1 MLNWIKVWFA
11 KGILKDGLRN
21 KITCWIIRRER
32 KKIEEVGIMEYVRE
46 RLSEPSTW
54 RGIIGL
60 VSALG
65 VVLSP
70 EQADKIIA
78 AGIALM
84 GVVNVFRKESKPV
97 EPVK

>member
-1 MLNWIKVWFA
+1 MGLKIWFA
-11 KGILKDGLRN
+11 KGILDDGLRN
-21 KITCWIIRRER
+21 KIACWKIRQER
-32 KKIEEVGIMEYVRE
+32 KKIQEVGKMQYIID
-46 RLSEPSTW
+46 RLNEPSTW

-60 VSALG
+60 LSALG

-84 GVVNVFRKESKPV
+84 GLVNVFRKEKKE
-97 EPVK
+97 EPK